1 MREMDGWTDGA
12 LTRARMRGKFEFPNR
27 GEVFVPS
34 GEGEDVLRKVC
45 YLRLGAQLMT
55 LCIQQSCLFEFE
67 FAFVLDTSSLV
78 LAMPSLPQSI

>member
-55 LCIQQSCLFEFE
+55 L
-67 FAFVLDTSSLV
+67 
-78 LAMPSLPQSI
+78 